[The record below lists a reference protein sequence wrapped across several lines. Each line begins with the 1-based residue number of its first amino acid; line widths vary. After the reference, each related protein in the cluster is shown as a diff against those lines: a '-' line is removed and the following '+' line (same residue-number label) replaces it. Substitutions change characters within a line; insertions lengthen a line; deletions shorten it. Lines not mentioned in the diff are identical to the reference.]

1 MPNFEYL
8 ARDRTGKLIQGNLA
22 GADEQSV
29 REQLRRKELFVTT
42 IASKKQASGQ
52 SFEWFK
58 KKGVPLG
65 DMVVMSRQLSTL
77 VGAGLPLVES
87 LLSLIG
93 QTQNP
98 MLKAALLDIRNDVL
112 AGSTFSDALAKHPKI
127 FSDLYQ
133 SLSKAG
139 EIAGALDETLQTA
152 AEQLDKEQEL
162 KEKVKSAFVYPIAV
176 LVTATGV
183 VAFLLTFVVPVF
195 AKVYNQFHA
204 PLPAPTQ
211 LLITISMV
219 IHSFWYIV
227 IAAGYI
233 GFKVFK
239 KWQATEKGRRK
250 CDLWKIKM
258 PLLGQLNRKIAI
270 ARLTRT
276 FGAMVSAGVPIIS
289 GLQTSAKVTGNTV
302 FMDVVTDACQKVN
315 EGVKLSEPL
324 EQSGQFPSMVTRM
337 ISAGEESG
345 NLDEMLRQI
354 TNFYDRDIEYAVQK
368 LTRLM
373 EPIMT
378 VVLGGVVGFILLAL
392 YMPIFNL
399 SKVLHR

>member
-1 MPNFEYL
+1 MPTFEYL
-8 ARDRTGKLIQGNLA
+8 ARDRAGKLIQGNLA

-29 REQLRRKELFVTT
+29 REQLRRKELFVTNIT
-42 IASKKQASGQ
+42 PKKQASTQ
-52 SFEWFK
+52 SFGWIRK
-58 KKGVPLG
+58 KNVPLG
-65 DMVVMSRQLSTL
+65 DMVVMSRQLATL

-87 LLSLIG
+87 LFSLIG

-98 MLKAALLDIRNDVL
+98 MLKSALMEIRSDVL

-133 SLSKAG
+133 SLAKAG

-176 LVTATGV
+176 LVTAAGV
-183 VAFLLTFVVPVF
+183 VSFLLTFVVPVF

-204 PLPAPTQ
+204 PLPLPTQ
-211 LLITISMV
+211 MLINLSMI
-219 IHSFWYIV
+219 IHNFWYIV
-227 IAAGYI
+227 IAAGYLAYRMY
-233 GFKVFK
+233 K
-239 KWQATEKGRRK
+239 KWHATDKGKRT
-250 CDLWKIKM
+250 CDLWKMKM
-258 PLLGQLNRKIAI
+258 PLLGPLNRKIAI

-276 FGAMVSAGVPIIS
+276 FGAMVSAGVPILS
-289 GLQTSAKVTGNTV
+289 GLQTSAKVTGNTI
-302 FMDVVTDACQKVN
+302 FMEVVADACQKVN
-315 EGVKLSEPL
+315 EGIKLSEPL

-354 TNFYDRDIEYAVQK
+354 TAFYDRDIEYAVQK
-368 LTRLM
+368 LTRMM
-373 EPIMT
+373 EPLMT
-378 VVLGGVVGFILLAL
+378 VVLGAVVGFILLAL